1 MMATASE
8 EDILEAV
15 SSRAADTP
23 PADAIV
29 QVLIAGI
36 DPANVHEGPPILGPD
51 FEDRLTAVL
60 AHPTGGKATPAM
72 RAHAMQL
79 AGLIRLQSSEE
90 VRRAV
95 AAKMPGRPAANEVK
109 AILWSAAE
117 AVKRA
122 YP

>member
-1 MMATASE
+1 MATGSE
-8 EDILEAV
+8 EDLLEAV
-15 SSRAADTP
+15 TNRPAGTA
-23 PADAIV
+23 PADAIA
-29 QVLIAGI
+29 QVLVAGI
-36 DPANVHEGPPILGPD
+36 DPANVQEGPPILSPD
-51 FEDRLTAVL
+51 FEDRLTTIL
-60 AHPTGGKATPAM
+60 ARPSEGKATPTM

-79 AGLIRLQSSEE
+79 AGLVRLLASDE

-95 AAKMPGRPAANEVK
+95 AARMPGRPAANEVK